1 MGWLP
6 LADRQ
11 THTHHMLPPP
21 IRRDT
26 WGRLV
31 APFTSRQPWMYC
43 VGNHE
48 IELTDGRKD
57 FLSYLTR

>member
-1 MGWLP
+1 
-6 LADRQ
+6 
-11 THTHHMLPPP
+11 
-21 IRRDT
+21 
-26 WGRLV
+26 V